1 MITEYDP
8 NIKWACHTI
17 ELTFMQWGYSLKM
30 QTEVH
35 GNVTGADL
43 FSGCVRDCFDKLYD
57 QTVGD
62 YAQIILK
69 RPAED
74 GKGGEDEL
82 EVSLDDEDDLMQICV
97 GACIIKHEAEEREGL
112 WATGED

>member
-8 NIKWACHTI
+8 NIHWARHTI
-17 ELTFMQWGYSLKM
+17 ELTFMQWNYCIKI
-30 QTEVH
+30 QTEIL

-43 FSGCVRDCFDKLYD
+43 FEGAVRNCFDKLYD

-69 RPAED
+69 RAGPGPEYA
-74 GKGGEDEL
+74 EDEL
-82 EVSLDDEDDLMQICV
+82 EVSLDEDDLMQICV
-97 GACIIKHEAEEREGL
+97 GVCIIKHEAEERK
-112 WATGED
+112 

>member
-1 MITEYDP
+1 M
-8 NIKWACHTI
+8 I
-17 ELTFMQWGYSLKM
+17 ELTFMQWNYSIKM

-43 FSGCVRDCFDKLYD
+43 FAGCVRDCFGKLYD

-69 RPAED
+69 RAGPGPEYAED
-74 GKGGEDEL
+74 ALK
-82 EVSLDDEDDLMQICV
+82 VSLDDEDDLMQICV
-97 GACIIKHEAEEREGL
+97 SACIIKHEAEEREWTGL
-112 WATGED
+112 SATGED